1 MARKRTDEEI
11 RAMMLPHG
19 RTIGEE
25 LAALDAFSRLLDSR
39 SIQVYID
46 HVLDLADAAK
56 AHRNIEGGHTRG
68 KIVLRVSDD

>member
-39 SIQVYID
+39 FGLFGIKFG
-46 HVLDLADAAK
+46 LDSVHAWPALPAPVLADGQDGAT
-56 AHRNIEGGHTRG
+56 G
-68 KIVLRVSDD
+68 